1 MIEAFFV
8 GNHDRARERERERE
22 RERWESEVENENDDC
37 DRSDPWWRA
46 AIHNQDLI
54 WGGGDRRG

>member
-8 GNHDRARERERERE
+8 GNHDRARERERERAVD
-22 RERWESEVENENDDC
+22 SEVENENDDC

-54 WGGGDRRG
+54 WGGGVG